1 MPITFSEQFN
11 VSAEVLEST
20 GVFDVI
26 LDIDTRVFIDP
37 ALLELCAEPELL
49 DARKKG

>member
-11 VSAEVLEST
+11 ISAKVLEET
-20 GVFDVI
+20 DVFDVI

-37 ALLELCAEPELL
+37 ALLELCNEPEFA
-49 DARKKG
+49 DTRSKV